1 MSTVA
6 VFAALVA
13 SLAFVALVAVA
24 VPALLQLRRTARAA
38 EQTLAAVEREVR
50 PLATQLQG
58 LLEEHREVAR
68 RASRNLRE
76 VEGLAESAREL
87 LGRFVRLTGILSSA
101 GTVGRVLALAQG
113 VRKGVDVFVHR
124 LARRRG

>member
-1 MSTVA
+1 MSVVA
-6 VFAALVA
+6 ALAALVA
-13 SLAFVALVAVA
+13 SLAFAALVAVA
-24 VPALLQLRRTARAA
+24 VPTLLQLRRTAQVA

-76 VEGLAESAREL
+76 VEGLAETAHEL
-87 LGRFVRLTGILSSA
+87 LGRLVRLTGILSGV
-101 GTVGRVLALAQG
+101 GTVGRILSLAQG
-113 VRKGVDVFVHR
+113 VRKGVDVFIHR